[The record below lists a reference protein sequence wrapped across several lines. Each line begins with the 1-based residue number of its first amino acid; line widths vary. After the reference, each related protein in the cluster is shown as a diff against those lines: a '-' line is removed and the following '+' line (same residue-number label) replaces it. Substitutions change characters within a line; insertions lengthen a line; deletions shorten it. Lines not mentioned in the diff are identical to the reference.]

1 MNHNQCNLLQTRILV
16 GLTKGP
22 WRISTGFSTISVNCR
37 PGLSICLHNTAY
49 ATSAGY
55 HALLACPGG
64 AGFSEWAIMPSM
76 STFDLL
82 KRPMRDLR
90 ISVTDRCNF
99 RCTYCMPFDEYTWI
113 ERLEVLSFEEIE
125 RLSRIFLRFGIEKI
139 RLTGGEPLVR
149 KDLHRLV
156 LRLAKLEGLR
166 DLSLTTNGALLSEQ
180 AEALHE
186 AGLRR
191 INVSIDSLKGD
202 RFQALTKRGNLEE
215 VLRGLFAA
223 KKAGLA
229 PIKINAVIIRGTNDD
244 EILDLV
250 EFARSNGFEMRFI
263 EYMDV
268 GNANAWSLEKTVTK
282 KEILATVNSRFPVR
296 EVGRANGT
304 APAVDY
310 EFLDGA
316 GEIGIIGSVTE
327 PFCSS
332 CTRVRLTADG
342 KLVTCL
348 FAESGFDLKKLLR
361 MGASDDEIAEHI
373 QTIWGARTDRF
384 SDLRW
389 SQVRSGDYQPQQHKK
404 IEMITLG
411 G

>member
-1 MNHNQCNLLQTRILV
+1 
-16 GLTKGP
+16 
-22 WRISTGFSTISVNCR
+22 
-37 PGLSICLHNTAY
+37 
-49 ATSAGY
+49 
-55 HALLACPGG
+55 
-64 AGFSEWAIMPSM
+64 
-76 STFDLL
+76 
-82 KRPMRDLR
+82 MRDLR

-99 RCTYCMPFDEYTWI
+99 RCAYCMPFDEYTWI
-113 ERLEVLSFEEIE
+113 DRREVLSFEEIE
-125 RLSRIFLRFGIEKI
+125 RVARIFVGLGVEKI

-149 KDLHRLV
+149 SKLDRLV
-156 LRLAKLEGLR
+156 ARLAGIEQVR
-166 DLSLTTNGALLSEQ
+166 DLSLTTNGALLGEQ
-180 AEALHE
+180 AEALYE

-191 INVSIDSLKGD
+191 INVSIDTLKPD
-202 RFQALTKRGNLEE
+202 RFREMTKRGNLDD
-215 VLRGLFAA
+215 VLAGVARA
-223 KKAGLA
+223 KKAGMK
-229 PIKINAVIIRGTNDD
+229 PIKINAVVIRGANED

-250 EFARSNGFEMRFI
+250 DFAGTNGFEMRFI

-282 KEILATVNSRFPVR
+282 KEILDIVHARFPVR
-296 EVGRANGT
+296 EAGRENGS

-310 EFLDGA
+310 EFLDGS
-316 GEIGIIGSVTE
+316 GRIGIIGSVTE

-348 FAESGFDLKKLLR
+348 FSESGFDLKSVLR
-361 MGASDDEIAEHI
+361 GEASEDEIHARI
-373 QTIWGARTDRF
+373 AAIWGARTDRY

-389 SQVRSGDYQPQQHKK
+389 DSLQSNAGYQPRDHKK

>member
-1 MNHNQCNLLQTRILV
+1 M
-16 GLTKGP
+16 
-22 WRISTGFSTISVNCR
+22 FSPDTL
-37 PGLSICLHNTAY
+37 G
-49 ATSAGY
+49 
-55 HALLACPGG
+55 
-64 AGFSEWAIMPSM
+64 
-76 STFDLL
+76 
-82 KRPMRDLR
+82 RPMRDLR

-99 RCTYCMPFDEYTWI
+99 RCTYCMPFDEYQWI
-113 ERLEVLSFEEIE
+113 ERREVLSFEEIE
-125 RLSRIFLRFGIEKI
+125 RLVKLFMSFGIQKV

-149 KDLHRLV
+149 KDIHQLIGRLS
-156 LRLAKLEGLR
+156 AIEGLQ
-166 DLSLTTNGALLSEQ
+166 DITLTTNGALLSEL
-180 AEALHE
+180 ADTLYA

-191 INVSIDSLKGD
+191 VNVSIDTLRPD
-202 RFQALTKRGNLEE
+202 RFKALTKRGDLDD
-215 VLRGLFAA
+215 VLKGLSAA
-223 KKAGLA
+223 KKAGIS
-229 PIKINAVIIRGTNDD
+229 PIKLNAVIIRGTNED

-250 EFARSNGFEMRFI
+250 DFARKNGFEMRFI

-268 GNANAWSLEKTVTK
+268 GNANGWSLEKTVTK
-282 KEILATVNSRFPVR
+282 KEILETVNNRFPVR
-296 EVGRANGT
+296 EVGRANGS

-348 FAESGFDLKKLLR
+348 FAESGFDLKGLIR
-361 MGASDDEIAEHI
+361 SGTSDEEIQAAI
-373 QTIWGARTDRF
+373 ARIWSQRTDRY
-384 SDLRW
+384 SDVRW
-389 SQVRSGDYQPQQHKK
+389 DMVRSGAYEAGHHKK

>member
-1 MNHNQCNLLQTRILV
+1 
-16 GLTKGP
+16 
-22 WRISTGFSTISVNCR
+22 
-37 PGLSICLHNTAY
+37 
-49 ATSAGY
+49 
-55 HALLACPGG
+55 
-64 AGFSEWAIMPSM
+64 MPAV
-76 STFDLL
+76 DLL
-82 KRPMRDLR
+82 SRPMRDLR

-113 ERLEVLSFEEIE
+113 ERQEVLSFEEIE
-125 RLSRIFLRFGIEKI
+125 RVARLFLQFGIEKI

-149 KDLHRLV
+149 RDLDRLIR
-156 LRLAKLEGLR
+156 RLTSLTGLK

-180 AEALHE
+180 AERLYD

-191 INVSIDSLKGD
+191 INISLDSLKPD
-202 RFQALTKRGNLEE
+202 RFQAITKRGSLEE
-215 VLRGLFAA
+215 VLKGAFAA
-223 KKAGLA
+223 QKAGFS
-229 PIKINAVIIRGTNDD
+229 PIKVNAVIIRGTNDD

-250 EFARSNGFEMRFI
+250 EFARSNAFEMRFI

-282 KEILATVNSRFPVR
+282 QEILDTINSRFPVR
-296 EVGRANGT
+296 EVGRANGS

-310 EFLDGA
+310 EFVDGA

-348 FAESGFDLKKLLR
+348 FAESGFDLKALLR
-361 MGASDDEIAEHI
+361 AGASDGEIAGHI
-373 QTIWGARTDRF
+373 QGIWGGRTDRF
-384 SDLRW
+384 SDVRW
-389 SQVRSGDYQPQQHKK
+389 EEVRSGGYQPRQHKK

>member
-1 MNHNQCNLLQTRILV
+1 MLTPDTLQR
-16 GLTKGP
+16 
-22 WRISTGFSTISVNCR
+22 S
-37 PGLSICLHNTAY
+37 
-49 ATSAGY
+49 
-55 HALLACPGG
+55 
-64 AGFSEWAIMPSM
+64 
-76 STFDLL
+76 
-82 KRPMRDLR
+82 MRDFR

-99 RCTYCMPFDEYTWI
+99 RCTYCMPFDEYKWI
-113 ERLEVLSFEEIE
+113 ERQEVLSFEEIE
-125 RLSRIFLRFGIEKI
+125 RLARLFLEFGVEKI

-156 LRLAKLEGLR
+156 ARLTKIEGLG
-166 DLSLTTNGALLSEQ
+166 DLSLTTNGALLAEQ
-180 AEALHE
+180 AGSLAA

-191 INVSIDSLKGD
+191 INVSIDTLKAD
-202 RFQALTKRGNLEE
+202 RFRGLTKRGNLDD
-215 VLRGLFAA
+215 VLKGLFAA
-223 KKAGLA
+223 QGAGMS
-229 PIKINAVIIRGTNDD
+229 PIKINAVIIRGINDD

-250 EFARSNGFEMRFI
+250 GFARNNGLEMRFI

-268 GNANAWSLEKTVTK
+268 GNSNAWSLEKTVTK
-282 KEILATVNSRFPVR
+282 REILDTVHARFPVR
-296 EVGRANGT
+296 EVGRANGS

-316 GEIGIIGSVTE
+316 GRIGIIGSVTE
-327 PFCSS
+327 PFCAS

-348 FAESGFDLKKLLR
+348 FAESGFDLKGLLR
-361 MGASDDEIAEHI
+361 SGASDEQLCE
-373 QTIWGARTDRF
+373 TIEKIWSGRSDRY

-389 SQVRSGDYQPQQHKK
+389 QQVQSGGYRPRDHKK

>member
-1 MNHNQCNLLQTRILV
+1 M
-16 GLTKGP
+16 P
-22 WRISTGFSTISVNCR
+22 
-37 PGLSICLHNTAY
+37 
-49 ATSAGY
+49 
-55 HALLACPGG
+55 ALDMFRRA
-64 AGFSEWAIMPSM
+64 
-76 STFDLL
+76 
-82 KRPMRDLR
+82 MRDLR

-99 RCTYCMPFDEYTWI
+99 RCTYCMPFDEYKWI
-113 ERLEVLSFEEIE
+113 ERQEVLSFEEIE
-125 RLSRIFLRFGIEKI
+125 RVARVFVGFGIEKI

-149 KDLHRLV
+149 KGLSQLVGRLTGV
-156 LRLAKLEGLR
+156 EGLR

-180 AEALHE
+180 AEALF
-186 AGLRR
+186 ASGLRR
-191 INVSIDSLKGD
+191 INVSIDTLRPD
-202 RFQALTKRGNLEE
+202 RFRDLTKRGNLDE
-215 VLRGLFAA
+215 VLAGLFAA
-223 KKAGLA
+223 KKTGMV
-229 PIKINAVIIRGTNDD
+229 PIKINAVVIRGTNDD

-250 EFARSNGFEMRFI
+250 EFARANGFEMRFI

-282 KEILATVNSRFPVR
+282 KEILNTIHGRFPVR
-296 EVGRANGT
+296 EVGREHGS

-310 EFLDGA
+310 EFIDGA

-348 FAESGFDLKKLLR
+348 FAETGFDLKTLLR
-361 MGASDDEIAEHI
+361 SGASDDELRAEI
-373 QTIWGARTDRF
+373 GKIWSVRTDRY
-384 SDLRW
+384 SDVRW
-389 SQVRSGDYQPQQHKK
+389 DQVRAGGYQPRDHKK

>member
-1 MNHNQCNLLQTRILV
+1 MR
-16 GLTKGP
+16 
-22 WRISTGFSTISVNCR
+22 S
-37 PGLSICLHNTAY
+37 
-49 ATSAGY
+49 
-55 HALLACPGG
+55 
-64 AGFSEWAIMPSM
+64 MPIADS
-76 STFDLL
+76 L
-82 KRPMRDLR
+82 KRPMLDLR

-113 ERLEVLSFEEIE
+113 ERNQVLSFEEIE
-125 RLSRIFLRFGIEKI
+125 RVARLFVDFGIQKL

-149 KDLHRLV
+149 KDLDQLIARLS
-156 LRLAKLEGLR
+156 RIEGLA
-166 DLSLTTNGALLSEQ
+166 DISLTTNGALLDEQ
-180 AEALHE
+180 AAKLYA

-191 INVSIDSLKGD
+191 INVSIDSLRPD
-202 RFQALTKRGNLEE
+202 RFLALTKRGNLDD
-215 VLRGLFAA
+215 VLKGLFAA
-223 KKAGLA
+223 KKAGFS

-244 EILDLV
+244 EIIDLV
-250 EFARSNGFEMRFI
+250 EFARQNSFEMRFI

-268 GNANAWSLEKTVTK
+268 GNVNAWSLEKTVTK
-282 KEILATVNSRFPVR
+282 KEILEAVHARFPVR
-296 EVGRANGT
+296 EIGRANGS

-310 EFLDGA
+310 EFMDGM

-332 CTRVRLTADG
+332 CTRIRLTADG

-348 FAESGFDLKKLLR
+348 FAESGFDLKNLIR
-361 MGASDDEIAEHI
+361 SGASDNEIKAAVA
-373 QTIWGARTDRF
+373 QIWSDRTDRY

-389 SQVRSGDYQPQQHKK
+389 QQVLDGGYQPRNHKK

>member
-1 MNHNQCNLLQTRILV
+1 MPV
-16 GLTKGP
+16 M
-22 WRISTGFSTISVNCR
+22 
-37 PGLSICLHNTAY
+37 
-49 ATSAGY
+49 SA
-55 HALLACPGG
+55 
-64 AGFSEWAIMPSM
+64 
-76 STFDLL
+76 FDLL
-82 KRPMRDLR
+82 RRPVRDLR

-99 RCTYCMPFDEYTWI
+99 RCTYCMPFDEYQWMD
-113 ERLEVLSFEEIE
+113 RHEVLSFEEIE
-125 RLSRIFLRFGIEKI
+125 RLARIFLEFGIEKI

-149 KDLHRLV
+149 KDLDQLIGRLSS
-156 LRLAKLEGLR
+156 LSGLH
-166 DLSLTTNGALLSEQ
+166 DITLTTNGALLAEQ
-180 AEALHE
+180 AARLRA
-186 AGLRR
+186 AGLSR
-191 INVSIDSLKGD
+191 INVSVDTLRPD
-202 RFQALTKRGNLEE
+202 RFTALTKRGNLQD
-215 VLRGLFAA
+215 VLAGIFEA
-223 KKAGLA
+223 KKTGIS
-229 PIKINAVIIRGTNDD
+229 PIKINAVIIKGTNDD

-250 EFARSNGFEMRFI
+250 EFARTNSFEMRFI

-282 KEILATVNSRFPVR
+282 REILDVVNSRFPVR
-296 EVGRANGT
+296 EIGRANGS

-332 CTRVRLTADG
+332 CTRARLTADG

-348 FAESGFDLKKLLR
+348 FSESGFDLKLLLR
-361 MGASDDEIAEHI
+361 SGVSDDQLRERIAA
-373 QTIWGARTDRF
+373 IWSARSDRY

-389 SQVRSGDYQPQQHKK
+389 EQVQRGGYSPRSHKK

>member
-1 MNHNQCNLLQTRILV
+1 LARMPGRS
-16 GLTKGP
+16 
-22 WRISTGFSTISVNCR
+22 RISYNAR
-37 PGLSICLHNTAY
+37 MA
-49 ATSAGY
+49 A
-55 HALLACPGG
+55 
-64 AGFSEWAIMPSM
+64 
-76 STFDLL
+76 FDVLQ
-82 KRPMRDLR
+82 RPMHDLR

-113 ERLEVLSFEEIE
+113 ERQEVLSFEEIE
-125 RLSRIFLRFGIEKI
+125 RLARIFVGFGIQKI

-149 KDLHRLV
+149 KGLPGLV
-156 LRLAKLEGLR
+156 KRLAKLDGLG
-166 DLSLTTNGALLSEQ
+166 DLSLTTNGAFLSEQ
-180 AEALHE
+180 AEALYS

-191 INVSIDSLKGD
+191 INVSIDTLKPE
-202 RFQALTKRGNLEE
+202 RFRALTKRGNLDE
-215 VLRGLFAA
+215 VLSGLFAA
-223 KKAGLA
+223 KKTGMS
-229 PIKINAVIIRGTNDD
+229 PIKINAVVIRDTNDD

-250 EFARSNGFEMRFI
+250 QFARANGFEMRFI

-268 GNANAWSLEKTVTK
+268 GNSNAWSLEKTVTK
-282 KEILATVNSRFPVR
+282 KEILDTVNSRFPVR
-296 EVGRANGT
+296 EIGHANGS

-327 PFCSS
+327 PFCST

-348 FAESGFDLKKLLR
+348 FAESGFDLKTLVR
-361 MGASDDEIAEHI
+361 SGASDEEIERKI
-373 QTIWGARTDRF
+373 SGIWAVRVDHY

-389 SQVRSGDYQPQQHKK
+389 EQVRGGDYQPRVHKK

>member
-1 MNHNQCNLLQTRILV
+1 MTRR
-16 GLTKGP
+16 G
-22 WRISTGFSTISVNCR
+22 
-37 PGLSICLHNTAY
+37 
-49 ATSAGY
+49 TSY
-55 HALLACPGG
+55 
-64 AGFSEWAIMPSM
+64 AIMTSM
-76 STFDLL
+76 PTVDSLN
-82 KRPMRDLR
+82 RPMLDLR

-113 ERLEVLSFEEIE
+113 ERNQVLSFEEIE
-125 RLSRIFLRFGIEKI
+125 RVARLFLDFGIQKV

-149 KDLHRLV
+149 KDLDQLVARLSRIE
-156 LRLAKLEGLR
+156 RLA
-166 DLSLTTNGALLSEQ
+166 DLSLTTNGALLGDQ
-180 AEALHE
+180 AAKLYA

-191 INVSIDSLKGD
+191 INVSIDSLRPD
-202 RFQALTKRGNLEE
+202 RFTALTKRGNLDD
-215 VLRGLFAA
+215 VLAGLFTA
-223 KKAGLA
+223 KKAGFH
-229 PIKINAVIIRGTNDD
+229 PIKINAVVIRGTNDD
-244 EILDLV
+244 EIIDLV
-250 EFARSNGFEMRFI
+250 EFARQNRFEMRFI

-268 GNANAWSLEKTVTK
+268 GNVNAWSLEKTVTK
-282 KEILATVNSRFPVR
+282 KEILEAVHSRFPVK
-296 EVGRANGT
+296 EVGRENGS

-332 CTRVRLTADG
+332 CTRIRLTADG

-348 FAESGFDLKKLLR
+348 FAESGFDMKGLLR
-361 MGASDDEIAEHI
+361 SQASDSEIQIEVGK
-373 QTIWGARTDRF
+373 IWALRNDRY

-389 SQVRSGDYQPQQHKK
+389 QQVLNGGYQPRDHKK